1 MSPFAAFFGL
11 PVAWILLTGATVGD
25 PVASKSAEALR
36 LFEQGA
42 FDQALQLYRDAQ
54 LERPDEPALNFNV
67 GNSLFKQGDLEAALQ
82 ELSRAAEQ
90 AEGTLGASAH
100 YNMGNA
106 WFQKQQYE
114 QAIASYRQALERNSN
129 DRDAKANLELALQ
142 KLEEQQQQE
151 QQKQQQQQK
160 HQHRQ
165 QHQQQHEQR
174 KLLLLLS
181 PFVAGFAQRKQRDWV
196 RVGVAVFR

>member
-1 MSPFAAFFGL
+1 MSAFAAFFGL

-90 AEGTLGASAH
+90 AEGILGASAH

-106 WFQKQQYE
+106 WFQ
-114 QAIASYRQALERNSN
+114 
-129 DRDAKANLELALQ
+129 
-142 KLEEQQQQE
+142 QQQ
-151 QQKQQQQQK
+151 
-160 HQHRQ
+160 
-165 QHQQQHEQR
+165 
-174 KLLLLLS
+174 
-181 PFVAGFAQRKQRDWV
+181 
-196 RVGVAVFR
+196 